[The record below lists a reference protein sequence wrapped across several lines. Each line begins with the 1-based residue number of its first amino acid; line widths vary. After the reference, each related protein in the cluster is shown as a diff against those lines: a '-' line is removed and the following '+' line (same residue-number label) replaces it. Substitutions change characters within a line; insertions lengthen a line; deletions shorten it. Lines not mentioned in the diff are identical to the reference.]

1 MSDRPDK
8 PDISAPSGQ
17 GIRTQ
22 QPDGRTSLYKICPS
36 VLRPNPN
43 YCPLAQNMSKA
54 VKIGARQRV
63 SSPLVPKI
71 RRPAMQPLA
80 GRRRPL
86 FLALQ
91 NPVFDLGYDIAKR
104 LAIMT
109 VAGGL
114 LEEEA
119 RPTLGMPVLPS
130 FSSIVGEV
138 IGGRYPGPED
148 WLAATD
154 LWIERA
160 VAAALL

>member
-1 MSDRPDK
+1 M
-8 PDISAPSGQ
+8 G
-17 GIRTQ
+17 
-22 QPDGRTSLYKICPS
+22 
-36 VLRPNPN
+36 
-43 YCPLAQNMSKA
+43 KA